1 LWKKKTLGVSIMK
14 ANFKPLALAT
24 AVAAVTVGQT
34 GVTHAQTYAGNSAL
48 GDAAIVPYY
57 TVQGDFVTG
66 VHIINT
72 SGLMQVVKLRYRRAK
87 DSMDALDFN
96 IMLSPFDEWTGSIK
110 AEGELI
116 RVKTDDNSCTAP
128 ILTDGTAPMGDIFRE
143 GAEEGYIEVIGMGS
157 QDIRTAGNNYMALAT
172 LHLEEGPAKG
182 IPLDC
187 VAAESNFFRQST
199 EFAVNDPN
207 DINLEAPG
215 VNGIYSEKMS
225 VQTCSDNVLL
235 AINPASRG
243 CVIDQGGADLVN
255 MYGDTGNVLKVS
267 YFIRSQESGLEFGGN
282 AVHIADLAT
291 GAMMSNQEVLITQEL
306 DYFSFLY
313 PDLDGGSPAEDATTG
328 RGRYNAVR
336 TALGADTILNDW
348 STNPVNAVTT
358 DWVVTMPG
366 QYLMLNLPVYVDAEE
381 NNIGTCY
388 NKGQADKI
396 NNTQPIPDPL
406 VPICDA
412 RDLPVS
418 VGFITLDREEQGF
431 TNPEGGLVISPQTT
445 DTPDTAL
452 LPYEVNVIEWTDGTN
467 APVLDSDFATSVDVS
482 GLGVPYGWARLSV
495 TSNDKVQGKDIAI
508 VDYYDVGQALP
519 FNAQNPFDY
528 DVVSEVPIVGFA
540 AWERSFTANPDAN
553 YGRLVDHSY
562 ITSD

>member
-1 LWKKKTLGVSIMK
+1 MK

-24 AVAAVTVGQT
+24 AVAAVTLGQT

-72 SGLMQVVKLRYRRAK
+72 STLTQIVKLRYRRAM

-96 IMLSPFDEWTGSIK
+96 IILSPFDEWTGSIK

-116 RVKTDDNSCTAP
+116 RVKTDDTSCTAP

-157 QDIRTAGNNYMALAT
+157 QSITASGNNYMALASK
-172 LHLEEGPAKG
+172 HLSEGPAKG

-187 VAAESNFFRQST
+187 VAAESNFFRQAT
-199 EFAVNDPN
+199 VTALPAPN
-207 DINLEAPG
+207 PANGINI
-215 VNGIYSEKMS
+215 NGIYSESQS
-225 VQTCSDNVLL
+225 VQTCSDAVLL

-243 CVIDQGGADLVN
+243 CVISNAGNDFVN
-255 MYGDTGNVLKVS
+255 TYGDTGNVLKVS

-282 AVHIADLAT
+282 AVHIADLAD
-291 GAMMSNQEVLITQEL
+291 GPMMSNQEVIITGTQ
-306 DYFSFLY
+306 DAFSFLF
-313 PDLDGGSPAEDATTG
+313 PDLDGGSPAANASTG
-328 RGRYNAVR
+328 RGSYNAVR
-336 TALGADTILNDW
+336 SALGADTILNDW
-348 STNPVNAVTT
+348 STNPVNAVST

-366 QYLMLNLPVYVDAEE
+366 QYLMLNLPVYTDSLQ
-381 NNIGTCY
+381 GTTTCY
-388 NKGQADKI
+388 NKGQADKL

-406 VPICDA
+406 VPVCDS

-431 TNPEGGLVISPQTT
+431 TNPEGGLVISPETT

-467 APVLDSDFATSVDVS
+467 APVLDSDFVTSVDVS
-482 GLGVPYGWARLSV
+482 ALGVPYGWARLSV
-495 TSNDKVQGKDIAI
+495 TSNNGVQGKVIGI
-508 VDYYDVGQALP
+508 VDYEQVGDALP
-519 FNAQNPFDY
+519 FYAQNPFTTP
-528 DVVSEVPIVGFA
+528 VVPEVPIVGFA
-540 AWERSFTANPDAN
+540 AWERSFIDNPAAN
-553 YGRLVDHSY
+553 YGRIIDHSY
-562 ITSD
+562 ITSS